1 MQSDLF
7 PRYVYLLAS
16 TTRVLYTGIT
26 SDLHRR
32 VFQHKAGLIPGFT
45 RRYKATRLV
54 YYEPHRSIRSAIERE
69 REIKGWKRFKKIQL
83 IEQANA
89 GWLDLAANWFPDTA
103 QQGPSRRSG

>member
-16 TTRVLYTGIT
+16 TTQVLYTRIT

-54 YYEPHRSIRSAIERE
+54 YYERIAVFDLQSS
-69 REIKGWKRFKKIQL
+69 
-83 IEQANA
+83 ANA
-89 GWLDLAANWFPDTA
+89 RPKAESD
-103 QQGPSRRSG
+103 SRRFS